1 MKQNLKY
8 SIGNDVSKE
17 SFDCCISVINSLQE
31 VVIKAARRFKNTRP
45 GFSEFLLWTQKHLK
59 EDLPV
64 VVTLEATGVY
74 YEELAIFLFENGF
87 QVSVVLPN
95 KAKKYIQSKGF
106 KSKNDKIDA
115 KGLSQMGAEQ
125 NLARWEPFSKNTY
138 GLRALTRQNEDLQG
152 QKTIVLNR
160 MEAYEFSGYK
170 NKIIKKQLLC
180 LQKFID
186 KQIKEINAQIKK
198 VVEEDELIKSKINKI
213 CKVKGLGVLTVAT
226 IIGETNGFKLIKN
239 QRQLVSYAGYD
250 IVENQSGKRVGK
262 TKISKKGN
270 SHIRR
275 ALHMPALSVVTHEQ
289 AGFKALY
296 ERVYERTGFKM
307 KGYVAVQRKLLILI
321 YTLWKK
327 DEEFDPNHLK
337 KMRDNT
343 SGGEESKFLFSLSSE
358 GGAKKIGGFKP
369 PTQDKLRSDESSEV
383 LFSLLQ
389 N

>member
-1 MKQNLKY
+1 MDQNLKY
-8 SIGNDVSKE
+8 SVGIDMSKE
-17 SFDCCISVINSLQE
+17 SFDACISVINTLQ
-31 VVIKAARRFKNTRP
+31 VVIIKATRKFNNTRH
-45 GFSEFLLWTQKHLK
+45 GFDEFLIWIKKHLK

-74 YEELAIFLFENGF
+74 YEELAIFLFKNDL

-95 KAKKYIQSKGF
+95 KAKKYLQSKGL

-138 GLRALTRQNEDLQG
+138 ELRSLTRQNEDLQA
-152 QKTIVLNR
+152 QKTMINNR
-160 MEAYEFSGYK
+160 LEAYTFSGYK
-170 NKIIKKQLLC
+170 NKLIEKQLLSMI
-180 LQKFID
+180 KFLN
-186 KQIKEINAQIKK
+186 KQLKEVNTQIEKS
-198 VVEEDELIKSKINKI
+198 VDGDELLKNKFNKI
-213 CKVKGLGVLTVAT
+213 CKIKGLGILTVAS
-226 IIGETNGFKLIKN
+226 IVGETNGFKLIKN

-250 IVENQSGKRVGK
+250 IIENQSGNRIGK
-262 TKISKKGN
+262 TRISKKGN

-275 ALHMPALSVVTHEQ
+275 ALHMPALNVVTYEQ

-296 ERVYERTGFKM
+296 ERVYASTDFKM
-307 KGYVAVQRKLLILI
+307 KGYVAVQRKLLMLI
-321 YTLWKK
+321 YTLWKR
-327 DEEFDPNHLK
+327 DEEYDPNRLII
-337 KMRDNT
+337 MDNA
-343 SGGEESKFLFSLSSE
+343 SGDDESKFLFSLNSE
-358 GGAKKIGGFKP
+358 GVAKKIGGIKP